1 MTDLHFLFSITNFG
15 NYFGIKFNIRIFM
28 LQDFGFLNL
37 RLQFMRE
44 KNPPRVGH
52 IILKNN
58 LNLIYF
64 EVSTPKKKENS
75 FRSFDIFAIQARS
88 FPGIWL
94 PFAQFIQ
101 FFHKDVN

>member
-64 EVSTPKKKENS
+64 EVSTPKK
-75 FRSFDIFAIQARS
+75 
-88 FPGIWL
+88 
-94 PFAQFIQ
+94 
-101 FFHKDVN
+101 